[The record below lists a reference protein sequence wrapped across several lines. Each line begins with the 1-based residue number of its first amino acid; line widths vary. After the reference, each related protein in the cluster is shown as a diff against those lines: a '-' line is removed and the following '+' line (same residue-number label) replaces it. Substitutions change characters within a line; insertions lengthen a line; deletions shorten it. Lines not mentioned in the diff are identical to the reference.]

1 VTRGSESAV
10 ITVGAIAFARS
21 GDKSNTANIG
31 VAARD
36 PRWYAILCREVTA
49 ARVKAWFADV
59 CLGPVERYELPNL
72 HSLNFVLRDVLDGGA
87 SRSLRID
94 NQGKTLCDG
103 LMFLEIEVS
112 QDELAAVGGAR

>member
-1 VTRGSESAV
+1 MPVT
-10 ITVGAIAFARS
+10 TVGAIAFARS

-36 PRWYAILCREVTA
+36 PRWYEVLCREVTA

-72 HSLNFVLRDVLDGGA
+72 HSLNFVLREVLDGGS

-112 QDELAAVGGAR
+112 KDELDALDLARGAG